1 MELTAKSF
9 KEKVLN
15 GPRPVLVE
23 FWASW
28 CLPCK
33 QVEPVL
39 KKLADTYKGRC
50 DVYKINVD
58 RNPTVS
64 RDHAVQGLPTFATFK
79 DGKELERKTASQS
92 ETEIEGMI
100 TRALNAGSGEVNEDE
115 QRIIEE
121 RLKDLG
127 YL

>member
-9 KEKVLN
+9 IDKVEKAE
-15 GPRPVLVE
+15 GPVLVE

-33 QVEPVL
+33 QVESVL
-39 KKLADTYKGRC
+39 KKLAAKYKDKC
-50 DVYKINVD
+50 AVYKINVD
-58 RNPTVS
+58 RNPTISQKYNVK
-64 RDHAVQGLPTFATFK
+64 GLPTFAVFVK
-79 DGKELERKTASQS
+79 GEEVERKTASQTES
-92 ETEIEGMI
+92 EIEAMI
-100 TRALNAGSGEVNEDE
+100 TGVLDAGSVNEDE
-115 QRIIEE
+115 QKIIEE

>member
-9 KEKVLN
+9 KDKVLAS
-15 GPRPVLVE
+15 PRPVLVE

-33 QVEPVL
+33 QVEPTL
-39 KKLADTYKGRC
+39 KKLADAYRGRC

-58 RNPTVS
+58 RNPTAS
-64 RDHAVQGLPTFATFK
+64 RDYSIQGLPTFATFR

-92 ETEIEGMI
+92 EEELEGMI
-100 TRALNAGSGEVNEDE
+100 RRALAERGDGVSGEE